1 MRDPKRVDE
10 VLNLVSRIWRAN
22 PDFRFYQL
30 IYILQTEYSEK
41 NGGVGKVVSPEI
53 DGFAKTGYDFF
64 NLEDDEFQKY
74 LQTGLDNGAWG
85 EDA

>member
-1 MRDPKRVDE
+1 MGDPKRIDE
-10 VLNLVSRIWRAN
+10 ILNLVGRIWKAN

-41 NGGVGKVVSPEI
+41 NNGLGKVVSPVI
-53 DGFAKTGYDFF
+53 DGFAQTGYDFF
-64 NLEDDEFQKY
+64 NLEDDEIIQC
-74 LQTGLDNGAWG
+74 LQASLDNGAWG